1 MSVIKQRK
9 SGVVIER
16 SAVPV
21 MDVVKAIGVGNEI
34 IDLKELFPVNDKEIW
49 ESINY
54 FCLNTQFDAR
64 KEVFNVAKVTFHPS
78 TNTVEL
84 ELLEISGEIYLRC
97 VNRGKLLNPKIRT
110 INNAFTNGLKHVV
123 TQMVRAYKHS
133 TPIENNLQEGNFNTA
148 VDVNIAQR
156 ISRWCEFNDVDKQQT
171 IKWNSKEFNIEWPCA
186 NPIISKRDKNGKDK

>member
-9 SGVVIER
+9 AGVVIER

-21 MDVVKAIGVGNEI
+21 MDIVKAIGVGNEI
-34 IDLKELFPVNDKEIW
+34 IDLKELYPVNDKEIW
-49 ESINY
+49 ESVNY
-54 FCLNTQFDAR
+54 FCLNTTFDAR
-64 KEVFNVAKVTFHPS
+64 KEVFNVAKVIFHPD

-97 VNRGKLLNPKIRT
+97 VNRGKLLNPKIRS
-110 INNAFTNGLKHVV
+110 ISNAFTNGLKHVV
-123 TQMVRAYKHS
+123 MQMIRAYKNS

-156 ISRWCEFNDVDKQQT
+156 ISRWCEFNNIDIPEVCKKYTDT
-171 IKWNSKEFNIEWPCA
+171 DNYENLVVILKEIE
-186 NPIISKRDKNGKDK
+186 

>member
-9 SGVVIER
+9 TGVVIEK

-54 FCLNTQFDAR
+54 FCLNTQFDSR
-64 KEVFNVAKVTFHPS
+64 KEVFNVAKVIFFPE

-97 VNRGKLLNPKIRT
+97 VNRGKLLNPKIRS
-110 INNAFTNGLKHVV
+110 ISNAFTNGLKHVV
-123 TQMVRAYKHS
+123 IQMIRAYKHN
-133 TPIENNLQEGNFNTA
+133 TPIENNLQEGNFNTS

-156 ISRWCEFNDVDKQQT
+156 ISKWCEFNDID
-171 IKWNSKEFNIEWPCA
+171 ISAICKEYSNTESYESLVVNLKEIE
-186 NPIISKRDKNGKDK
+186 

>member
-9 SGVVIER
+9 TGVVIER

-34 IDLKELFPVNDKEIW
+34 LELKELFPVNDKEIW

-54 FCLNTQFDAR
+54 FCLNTQFDSR
-64 KEVFNVAKVTFHPS
+64 KEVFNVAKVTFYPDTH
-78 TNTVEL
+78 TVDL

-97 VNRGKLLNPKIRT
+97 VNRGKLLNPKIRS

-123 TQMVRAYKHS
+123 MQMIRAYKFNV
-133 TPIENNLQEGNFNTA
+133 PIENNLQEGNFNTS

-156 ISRWCEFNDVDKQQT
+156 ISKWCEFNDIDVSEICKQFGDT
-171 IKWNSKEFNIEWPCA
+171 ENYENLVVNLKEIE
-186 NPIISKRDKNGKDK
+186 